1 MAKAK
6 KKAARKA
13 APSRKAT
20 PRKAAARKG
29 RAKAPTSRAK
39 RGAPSAKPA
48 KTGAKR
54 TEGVGALFDA
64 LIARASKVAAAK
76 GAKLQLEPG
85 LTDAQIS
92 AVEKSIRP
100 HFGACAFSA
109 PPSYRSFLRK
119 HGGVYLTGD
128 QFHPDAFAILGPA
141 DIRTDTRELVHVPRG
156 VEWET
161 EAGDPCTITTNHL
174 VAFASAGDSEAR
186 WCFCTDAPG
195 PDGEL
200 PVYYHHQDEPRCAK
214 DVKSGAWINPTA
226 KKPAYRSFPE
236 WLRAYVEAF
245 CEGERLRR

>member
-6 KKAARKA
+6 ARAKRTAKPITKKKPARASKA
-13 APSRKAT
+13 KAYAT
-20 PRKAAARKG
+20 KPAPRKAAAKV
-29 RAKAPTSRAK
+29 AARAK
-39 RGAPSAKPA
+39 RG
-48 KTGAKR
+48 GN
-54 TEGVGALFDA
+54 GVDDLFDA
-64 LIARASKVAAAK
+64 LLARASKHAASH
-76 GAKLQLEPG
+76 GARLQLEPG

-92 AVEKSIRP
+92 SLARSIRP
-100 HFGACAFSA
+100 HFGTCSFVA
-109 PPSYRSFLRK
+109 PPSYRAFLKK
-119 HGGVYLTGD
+119 HGGVYVTGGE
-128 QFHPDAFAILGPA
+128 FHPDAFAILGPA
-141 DIRTDTRELVHVPRG
+141 DIRTDTHDLVHVPRG

-214 DVKSGAWINPTA
+214 NAKTGAWINPTA
-226 KKPAYRSFPE
+226 KKPAYRSFVE

-245 CEGERLRR
+245 CEGERLRA